1 MHRQYYHLSRLH
13 SAVATSDGDKLESMK
28 KKEKL
33 LLRSSAQLVG
43 LFDMLH
49 GYISHKLASLGFIY
63 EPMILPAI
71 CLNGNVTTLA
81 QALALSLSLL
91 PKWKHVTRCQLVS
104 KSSNKSFG
112 FSFELWQTQASF
124 PLLLT
129 PPLPPPASHIASNH
143 SCHLF
148 PSVRGATFAFQ
159 FGFSTLLC
167 AFDFFFSLPVIKS

>member
-1 MHRQYYHLSRLH
+1 MHRQYYHLARLH
-13 SAVATSDGDKLESMK
+13 SAVATSDGDKLESK
-28 KKEKL
+28 KKK
-33 LLRSSAQLVG
+33 LLRSLAQLVG

-81 QALALSLSLL
+81 LALALSLL

-104 KSSNKSFG
+104 NSSSNKSFG
-112 FSFELWQTQASF
+112 F
-124 PLLLT
+124 T
-129 PPLPPPASHIASNH
+129 PPLSTLPFAYCLKSFLPPFS
-143 SCHLF
+143 F
-148 PSVRGATFAFQ
+148 VRGATFAFQ
-159 FGFSTLLC
+159 FGFSTLLS